1 MESSEKIIKQKNK
14 RVEKVRKPANPAMI
28 GLIVSVILV
37 GATGTGIL
45 ISQLSKNISSQSTIK
60 NATEDGNSAS
70 FSTADESSIENI
82 AEKLSASVVS
92 IIGTAESRS
101 SFFYGYG
108 SQSTTAGTGVI
119 ATSDGYI
126 ITNKHVV
133 ADTTDIQVILADGT
147 TYENVKVIAT
157 DPLNDIAYLKIKGVS
172 DLPAAELGDSKTL
185 NIGQEVIAIGN
196 ALGQYEGTVTSGIIS
211 GVNRTV
217 TASSGG
223 SSVAVETLSD
233 MIQTDA
239 AINSGNSGG
248 PLVNAKGQVIGINTA
263 VASDAQG
270 IGFAIPISAT
280 KGMLKSLIEDGAA
293 DRASLGVNYT
303 QITATVAKENN
314 LPVKTG
320 AWIYSKS
327 GLSVIKSG
335 SAAEKAGVK
344 KGDIITAVNGVR
356 IGSAGSVSSLI
367 GEYRAG
373 DSVKLTV
380 VRDGK
385 EIELTAVLDAYSS

>member
-45 ISQLSKNISSQSTIK
+45 ISQFSKNISSQSTIK

-108 SQSTTAGTGVI
+108 SQSATAGTGVI
-119 ATSDGYI
+119 VTSDGYI

-133 ADTTDIQVILADGT
+133 ADTTDIRVILADGT
-147 TYENVKVIAT
+147 TYENAKVVAT

-217 TASSGG
+217 TAASS
-223 SSVAVETLSD
+223 SNSAEVETLSD

-303 QITATVAKENN
+303 QITAAVAKENN

-327 GLSVIKSG
+327 GSSVIKSG
-335 SAAEKAGVK
+335 SAAEKAGLK
-344 KGDIITAVNGVR
+344 KGDIITAVNGVK

-380 VRDGK
+380 IRDGK
-385 EIELTAVLDAYSS
+385 EIELTAILDAYSS